1 MPDSSFLQGS
11 DSSAGS
17 LLQPDLKPALQA
29 GFEADLEVDPQA
41 DRRHLPGRRLRDH
54 LAQTALARACVGIAL
69 VDASGRLLDANDA
82 FCNMVGYEPTDL
94 IGTYLDSVI
103 HAADRDGVAH
113 LIESVDAGNIADA
126 SGEIRF
132 VRKDGASLWSRTHV
146 SGPARTARTSH
157 TDGLVLIVENID
169 RLKLAE
175 ERLGALVERLE
186 VATDA
191 AGLGVFEWNVEDDTG
206 ISENQRMREILGYES
221 GQATL
226 SLAGMIAEIVYPED
240 AAAFQD
246 ALQAALEHPGARF
259 HHVCRIRVGGSGEVS
274 AFKWIE
280 IVGQIRRDPTGG
292 PTRLVGVLTDV
303 TVRKQA
309 EKSLLDADSRKNS
322 FLTMLAHELRNPL
335 APIKAASLLVQMLAP
350 NPESKIYSAGQMI
363 ERQSNHLSN
372 LVGQLLEVTR
382 ITTGNI
388 ELVREIVEL
397 SALLRDAVEPM
408 TLLLD
413 SRNQSFT
420 IDTPVNPIW
429 VYADTLR
436 LTQVFTNLIDNAS
449 KYTANGGHIEVR
461 LMALAGSER
470 CEVSVTDNGQGVP
483 PELLPHVFDPFV
495 QGNVSVA
502 RTDAGLGIGLSIVQ
516 QLVSLHG
523 GGVTVSSPGAGAGST
538 FVVTLPVSQQ
548 SAAAVA
554 PPVTI
559 QSSLAD
565 GGRVLIVDDNAD
577 AAESLAE
584 LLTLAGCQVQTA
596 GNGAEAFQTVRSWK
610 PAVIVLDI
618 GLPDLD
624 GFQITLEL
632 RSRREMQDVLIIA
645 LSGYGSAEYVE
656 RARVVGIDMYLTKPA
671 PMEIL
676 ITSIQKK
683 LREVSSASR
692 Q

>member
-1 MPDSSFLQGS
+1 VNS
-11 DSSAGS
+11 
-17 LLQPDLKPALQA
+17 
-29 GFEADLEVDPQA
+29 
-41 DRRHLPGRRLRDH
+41 
-54 LAQTALARACVGIAL
+54 
-69 VDASGRLLDANDA
+69 
-82 FCNMVGYEPTDL
+82 
-94 IGTYLDSVI
+94 
-103 HAADRDGVAH
+103 
-113 LIESVDAGNIADA
+113 GNIADA
-126 SGEIRF
+126 SGEIRY
-132 VRKDGASLWSRTHV
+132 VRKDGALLWSRTNV
-146 SGPARTARTSH
+146 SGPARTAE

-191 AGLGVFEWNVEDDTG
+191 AGLGVFEWNVEDDTV

-221 GQATL
+221 GQDAL
-226 SLAGMIAEIVYPED
+226 SLARVIAEVVYPDD

-246 ALQAALEHPGARF
+246 ALRAALEHPGARF
-259 HHVCRIRVGGSGEVS
+259 HHVCRIRAGGTGRMDGMGDPGGS
-274 AFKWIE
+274 KWIE
-280 IVGQIRRDPTGG
+280 IVGQIRRDPAGG

-350 NPESKIYSAGQMI
+350 NPESKIHSAGQMI

-420 IDTPVNPIW
+420 IDTPDSPIW

-461 LMALAGSER
+461 LAVQAGSER

-502 RTDAGLGIGLSIVQ
+502 RTDAGLGIGLSIVR
-516 QLVSLHG
+516 QLVTLHG
-523 GGVTVSSPGAGAGST
+523 GSVRVSSPGAGAGST
-538 FVVTLPVSQQ
+538 FVVSLPVSQQ

-554 PPVTI
+554 APVTI

-632 RSRREMQDVLIIA
+632 RSRPEMQEVLIIA

-683 LREVSSASR
+683 LREVSSM
-692 Q
+692 

>member
-1 MPDSSFLQGS
+1 MPDSSFLQGC

-17 LLQPDLKPALQA
+17 LLQPDLQTGLEAHL
-29 GFEADLEVDPQA
+29 EADPQT

-54 LAQTALARACVGIAL
+54 LAQAALARACIGIAL
-69 VDASGRLLDANDA
+69 VDAGGRLLDANDA
-82 FCNMVGYEPTDL
+82 FCNMVGCQPTEL
-94 IGTYLDSVI
+94 IGTDLNRVI

-113 LIESVDAGNIADA
+113 LIESVNSGNIADA
-126 SGEIRF
+126 SGEIRY
-132 VRKDGASLWSRTHV
+132 VRKDGASLWSRTNV
-146 SGPARTARTSH
+146 SGLARTARTPH
-157 TDGLVLIVENID
+157 TDALVLIVENID

-206 ISENQRMREILGYES
+206 ISENPRMREILGYES
-221 GQATL
+221 GQVPL
-226 SLAGMIAEIVYPED
+226 SLARMIAEIVYPD
-240 AAAFQD
+240 DVAAFRD
-246 ALQAALEHPGARF
+246 ALQAALEHPGTRF
-259 HHVCRIRVGGSGEVS
+259 HHVCRIRAGGTGQMGGS
-274 AFKWIE
+274 KWIE
-280 IVGQIRRDPTGG
+280 IVGQIRPDPTGG

-350 NPESKIYSAGQMI
+350 NTESKIHSAGQMI

-408 TLLLD
+408 SLLLD

-461 LMALAGSER
+461 LVAHTGSER

-502 RTDAGLGIGLSIVQ
+502 RTDAGLGIGLSIVR

-523 GGVTVSSPGAGAGST
+523 GSVTVSSPGAGAGST

-548 SAAAVA
+548 SAAAVV

-565 GGRVLIVDDNAD
+565 GGCVLIVDDNAD

-632 RSRREMQDVLIIA
+632 RSRPEMRDVLIIA

-683 LREVSSASR
+683 LREVSSAAR

>member
-1 MPDSSFLQGS
+1 MTTPDSSFLQGS
-11 DSSAGS
+11 DTLADS
-17 LLQPDLKPALQA
+17 LLQPGLQPDL
-29 GFEADLEVDPQA
+29 QA
-41 DRRHLPGRRLRDH
+41 DRRRSAGRRLRDT
-54 LAQTALARACVGIAL
+54 LAQTALARACVGIVL
-69 VDASGRLLDANDA
+69 IDAQGRLLDANGA
-82 FCNMVGYEPTDL
+82 FCKMVGYEPTEL
-94 IGTYLDSVI
+94 IGTDLNGVI
-103 HAADRDGVAH
+103 HAADRDGVAY
-113 LIESVDAGNIADA
+113 LIESVNSGNIADA
-126 SGEIRF
+126 SGEIRY
-132 VRKDGASLWSRTHV
+132 VSKDGAFLWSRTNV
-146 SGPARTARTSH
+146 SGPAQVAD

-191 AGLGVFEWNVEDDTG
+191 AGLGVFEWNVEDDAV

-221 GQATL
+221 GQDAL
-226 SLAGMIAEIVYPED
+226 SLARVIAEIVYPDD

-246 ALQAALEHPGARF
+246 ALRAALEHPGARF
-259 HHVCRIRVGGSGEVS
+259 HHVCRIRAGGAGGTDGTGDTSGS
-274 AFKWIE
+274 KWIE

-292 PTRLVGVLTDV
+292 PTRLVGVLADV

-350 NPESKIYSAGQMI
+350 NPESKIHSAGQMI

-382 ITTGNI
+382 ISTGNI

-397 SALLRDAVEPM
+397 STLLRDAVEPM
-408 TLLLD
+408 ALLLD
-413 SRNQSFT
+413 SRKQSFT

-461 LMALAGSER
+461 LAADSER

-495 QGNVSVA
+495 QGHVSVA
-502 RTDAGLGIGLSIVQ
+502 RTDAGLGIGLSIVR
-516 QLVSLHG
+516 QLVTLHG
-523 GGVTVSSPGAGAGST
+523 GSVRVSSPGAGAGST
-538 FVVTLPVSQQ
+538 FVVSLPLSQQ
-548 SAAAVA
+548 SAAVVA
-554 PPVTI
+554 PPVAI

-632 RSRREMQDVLIIA
+632 RSRPEMQEVLIIA

-676 ITSIQKK
+676 IASIQKK
-683 LREVSSASR
+683 LREMSPTYR
-692 Q
+692 H

>member
-1 MPDSSFLQGS
+1 MTTPDSSFLQGS
-11 DSSAGS
+11 DMPAGS
-17 LLQPDLKPALQA
+17 LLQPDLQ
-29 GFEADLEVDPQA
+29 ADLEADPQA
-41 DRRHLPGRRLRDH
+41 DRRQLSGRRLRDK
-54 LAQTALARACVGIAL
+54 LAETALAHACVGIVL
-69 VDASGRLLDANDA
+69 VDVQGRLLDANGA
-82 FCNMVGYEPTDL
+82 FCTMVGYEPTQL
-94 IGTYLDSVI
+94 IGTELNSVI
-103 HAADRDGVAH
+103 HAADRDGVAY
-113 LIESVDAGNIADA
+113 LIESVNSGRIVDA
-126 SGEIRF
+126 SGEIRY
-132 VRKDGASLWSRTHV
+132 VRKDGALLWSRTNV
-146 SGPARTARTSH
+146 SGSARTSRN
-157 TDGLVLIVENID
+157 DGLVLIVENID

-191 AGLGVFEWNVEDDTG
+191 AGLGVFEWNVEDDTV

-221 GQATL
+221 GQDAL
-226 SLAGMIAEIVYPED
+226 SLARVIAEVIDPDD

-246 ALQAALEHPGARF
+246 ALRAALEHPGARF
-259 HHVCRIRVGGSGEVS
+259 HHVCRIRAGGMGDSGGS
-274 AFKWIE
+274 KWIE
-280 IVGQIRRDPTGG
+280 IVGQIRRDPAGG

-350 NPESKIYSAGQMI
+350 NPESKIHSAGQMI

-461 LMALAGSER
+461 LAAQAGSER
-470 CEVSVTDNGQGVP
+470 CEVSVIDNGQGVP

-502 RTDAGLGIGLSIVQ
+502 RTDAGLGIGLSIVR
-516 QLVSLHG
+516 QLVTLHG
-523 GGVTVSSPGAGAGST
+523 GSVRVSSPGVGAGST
-538 FVVTLPVSQQ
+538 FVVSLPVSQQ
-548 SAAAVA
+548 SAAAVVA
-554 PPVTI
+554 PVTI

-632 RSRREMQDVLIIA
+632 RSKPEMQEVLIIA

-676 ITSIQKK
+676 ITAIQKK
-683 LREVSSASR
+683 LREVSSL
-692 Q
+692 

>member
-1 MPDSSFLQGS
+1 MPDSLFLQGG
-11 DSSAGS
+11 DTPAGS
-17 LLQPDLKPALQA
+17 LLQPDLQQDLQA
-29 GFEADLEVDPQA
+29 DVQA
-41 DRRHLPGRRLRDH
+41 DRRHSSGRRLGDK
-54 LAQTALARACVGIAL
+54 LAETALARACVGIVL
-69 VDASGRLLDANDA
+69 VDAQGRLLDANGA
-82 FCNMVGYEPTDL
+82 FCKMVGYEPTEL
-94 IGTYLDSVI
+94 IGTDLNSMI
-103 HAADRDGVAH
+103 HPADRDGVAYF
-113 LIESVDAGNIADA
+113 IESLNSGSIADA
-126 SGEIRF
+126 SAEIRY
-132 VRKDGASLWSRTHV
+132 VRKDGATLWSRTNV
-146 SGPARTARTSH
+146 SGRARTGD

-169 RLKLAE
+169 RLKRAE

-191 AGLGVFEWNVEDDTG
+191 AGLGVFEWNVEDDTV

-221 GQATL
+221 GQDAL
-226 SLAGMIAEIVYPED
+226 RLARVIAEIINPDD

-246 ALQAALEHPGARF
+246 ALRASLEQPGARF
-259 HHVCRIRVGGSGEVS
+259 HHVCRIRAGGTGDIGGTGRKDDAGGS
-274 AFKWIE
+274 KWIE
-280 IVGQIRRDPTGG
+280 MIGQIRRDPVGG

-350 NPESKIYSAGQMI
+350 NPESKIHSAGQMI

-420 IDTPVNPIW
+420 IDTPVSPIW

-461 LMALAGSER
+461 LVAHGDNER

-502 RTDAGLGIGLSIVQ
+502 RTDAGLGIGLSIVR
-516 QLVSLHG
+516 QLVMLHG
-523 GGVTVSSPGAGAGST
+523 GSVRVSSPGAGAGSA
-538 FVVTLPVSQQ
+538 FVVSLPLSQQ
-548 SAAAVA
+548 SPAIVV

-632 RSRREMQDVLIIA
+632 RSRPEMQDVLIIA

-683 LREVSSASR
+683 LREVSSLSR
-692 Q
+692 H